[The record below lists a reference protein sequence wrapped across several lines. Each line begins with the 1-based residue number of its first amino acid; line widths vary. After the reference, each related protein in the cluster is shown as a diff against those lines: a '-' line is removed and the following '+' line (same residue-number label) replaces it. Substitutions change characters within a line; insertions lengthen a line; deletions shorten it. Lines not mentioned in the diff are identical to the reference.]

1 MLTPLTSEVGTVFDL
16 SHEARR
22 FRTVLKS
29 FERNLELLFKGT
41 NIAATV
47 DHAALAT
54 AFANWRQK
62 FDETK
67 HLAGINRHDFVIFS
81 AGLMLKELIAAKPL
95 HAAQRELKGTEVT
108 NALPDHELARWPEGY
123 AYTSFCLAVAA
134 AILREMGEDEPSTHS
149 AADDPKFWES
159 FRENAAESPA
169 TAVAFFD
176 IVCGREPNWDA
187 PDVPWLRRALQPTM
201 PQVSDQTQ
209 IPRTPGVKEPLAHT
223 EAKPDGH
230 LPRPSQLPHRG

>member
-1 MLTPLTSEVGTVFDL
+1 MRTPLKAEVGAVADL
-16 SHEARR
+16 AHEARR

-47 DHAALAT
+47 DHSALAT

-67 HLAGINRHDFVIFS
+67 HMAHTDRRDFVIFA

-95 HAAQRELKGTEVT
+95 QASTSALKGSEVAT
-108 NALPDHELARWPEGY
+108 IQPDHELARWPEGY

-134 AILREMGEDEPSTHS
+134 AILREMGEEEPDTAH
-149 AADDPKFWES
+149 AADDPKFWDS
-159 FRENAAESPA
+159 FRENAVESPA
-169 TAVAFFD
+169 SAVAFFD
-176 IVCGREPNWDA
+176 IVCGREPNWEA
-187 PDVPWLRRALQPTM
+187 PDIPWMRRALNPT
-201 PQVSDQTQ
+201 VRKLT
-209 IPRTPGVKEPLAHT
+209 
-223 EAKPDGH
+223 
-230 LPRPSQLPHRG
+230 

>member
-1 MLTPLTSEVGTVFDL
+1 MLTPLKTEVGSVPDL
-16 SHEARR
+16 AHEARR

-62 FDETK
+62 FDQTK
-67 HLAGINRHDFVIFS
+67 YLADVNRHDFVIFA
-81 AGLMLKELIAAKPL
+81 AGLMLKELVEAKPL
-95 HAAQRELKGTEVT
+95 KAAQRELKPNEV
-108 NALPDHELARWPEGY
+108 ARVVPDHELARWPEGY

-134 AILREMGEDEPSTHS
+134 AILREMGEDEPNTDH
-149 AADDPKFWES
+149 AAADPKFWDS
-159 FRENAAESPA
+159 FRENVAESPA

-176 IVCGREPNWDA
+176 MVCGTKPNWEA
-187 PDVPWLRRALQPTM
+187 PDVPWLRSAL
-201 PQVSDQTQ
+201 
-209 IPRTPGVKEPLAHT
+209 RTNPKSLT
-223 EAKPDGH
+223 
-230 LPRPSQLPHRG
+230 

>member
-1 MLTPLTSEVGTVFDL
+1 MLDRGMLTPLKDEFGSVHDL
-16 SHEARR
+16 THEARR

-41 NIAATV
+41 NVAARV

-67 HLAGINRHDFVIFS
+67 YLADINRHDFVIFA

-95 HAAQRELKGTEVT
+95 KAAQRELRGNEV
-108 NALPDHELARWPEGY
+108 AEVLPDHELARWPEGY
-123 AYTSFCLAVAA
+123 AYTSFCLAVAG
-134 AILREMGEDEPSTHS
+134 AILGEMGEVKPDTDHT
-149 AADDPKFWES
+149 ADDPNFWDS
-159 FRENAAESPA
+159 FKENVAEDPA

-176 IVCGREPNWDA
+176 IVCGNEPNWDA
-187 PDVPWLRRALQPTM
+187 PDVPWLRPALQARSAT
-201 PQVSDQTQ
+201 VSDRPKTQ
-209 IPRTPGVKEPLAHT
+209 EVR
-223 EAKPDGH
+223 
-230 LPRPSQLPHRG
+230 